1 MKLSKKQVRQII
13 QLYRLTPQQVKI
25 IKIVLQGRETNREIA
40 HELGISFRTLN
51 QHLNKIYIKFN
62 IHSKHGLIIKILDT
76 LKF

>member
-40 HELGISFRTLN
+40 NELGTSFRTLN

-76 LKF
+76 LKL